1 MTGEVEIEIYFPIGS
16 HFGGELVTE
25 DKGGIGVMFVIP
37 VEGDEFSQ
45 RYVVLAEFA
54 DRQFKLV
61 LSWSP
66 SRAGDERISWS
77 KLDGKT
83 IDPRNTRSMGLRMNK
98 PVFTTKLFLLAAM

>member
-25 DKGGIGVMFVIP
+25 DKGSIGVMFVIP

-66 SRAGDERISWS
+66 SDGDERFHGMSS
-77 KLDGKT
+77 MAKPLTLGST
-83 IDPRNTRSMGLRMNK
+83 LFMGLRMNK
-98 PVFTTKLFLLAAM
+98 PVFTTKPFLLAAT

>member
-37 VEGDEFSQ
+37 VEEMNS
-45 RYVVLAEFA
+45 
-54 DRQFKLV
+54 
-61 LSWSP
+61 LSVMLCWLNLLTDNSNSYFLGP
-66 SRAGDERISWS
+66 LPVREMRGFHGVSSMAKPLTPG
-77 KLDGKT
+77 
-83 IDPRNTRSMGLRMNK
+83 NTHSMGLRMNK